1 MKALL
6 YKEFKLAT
14 HPAVYFFLL
23 LSTLLLIPSYIYHV
37 AFIYTLLG
45 VFLIFLTGRENKDI
59 LATVSLPVRKR
70 DLVKA
75 RISMVTIIELLQI
88 VISIPFAI
96 IGVRINP
103 LAAGNTAGIEANYA
117 LFGSVLVMYAIFNLL
132 FIPAVYSN
140 PNKVGIPFLVSG
152 LVVLVYGTA
161 FEALVQLVPTFKAA
175 LDNTNPAHTPAQLMV
190 LAFGIVF
197 FVLTLWL
204 TYKCSVEN
212 FEKVDL

>member
-14 HPAVYFFLL
+14 HPAVYFFFL

-59 LATVSLPVRKR
+59 LVTVSLPVRKR

-88 VISIPFAI
+88 VLSIPFAI

-103 LAAGNTAGIEANYA
+103 LATGNTAGIEANYA
-117 LFGSVLVMYAIFNLL
+117 LFGSVLVMYALFNLL
-132 FIPAVYSN
+132 FIPAVYRN

-161 FEALVQLVPTFKAA
+161 FEALVQLVPAFKTA
-175 LDNTNPAHTPAQLMV
+175 LDNTNPAHASVQLMV

-197 FVLTLWL
+197 FALTLWL
-204 TYKCSVEN
+204 TYKRSVEN

>member
-14 HPAVYFFLL
+14 HPTVYFFLL

-75 RISMVTIIELLQI
+75 RVTMVTIIELLQI
-88 VISIPFAI
+88 VLSIPFAI

-117 LFGSVLVMYAIFNLL
+117 LFGSVLVMYALFNIF
-132 FIPAVYSN
+132 FIPAVYRN
-140 PNKVGIPFLVSG
+140 PNKLGIPFLVSG

-161 FEALVQLVPTFKAA
+161 FEALVQLVPAFKTA
-175 LDNTNPAHTPAQLMV
+175 LDNTNPAFAPIQLMV

-204 TYKCSVEN
+204 TYKRSVEN